1 MNGMNSTPRLDRFD
15 VKILTVLAEDGRISW
30 RDLAARIGLSLTPTL
45 RRVRRLE
52 TGGYI
57 TGYGARLDEDRL
69 GDTISVF
76 VQVTLSVQTEESI
89 RLFERE
95 ITKAPEV
102 MSCFLMTGGAD
113 YMLRVVTRDLASYQ
127 AFLMN
132 GLTRIP
138 GVAHI
143 QSSFALRPVIQ
154 RHAPP
159 LRTEGG

>member
-1 MNGMNSTPRLDRFD
+1 MNSLRTLDRFD
-15 VKILTVLAEDGRISW
+15 LRILTILAEHGRISW

-52 TGGYI
+52 SEGYVL
-57 TGYGARLDEDRL
+57 GYSARLAEDQL
-69 GDTISVF
+69 GATISVY
-76 VQVTLSVQTEESI
+76 VSVTLAVQTEEAI

-95 ITKAPEV
+95 IVKAPEV

-113 YMLRVVTRDLASYQ
+113 YMLRVVAPDLAGYQ

-132 GLTRIP
+132 SLTRIP

-154 RHAPP
+154 RPAPP
-159 LRTEGG
+159 LG

>member
-1 MNGMNSTPRLDRFD
+1 MNPSNSLDRFD
-15 VKILTVLAEDGRISW
+15 LKILTILAEDGRISW

-52 TGGYI
+52 AAGYVL
-57 TGYGARLDEDRL
+57 GYSARLAEDRL
-69 GDTISVF
+69 GATISVY
-76 VQVTLSVQTEESI
+76 VSVTLAVQTEEAI
-89 RLFERE
+89 RLFEQE
-95 ITKAPEV
+95 IVKAPEV

-113 YMLRVVTRDLASYQ
+113 YMLRVVTPDLPAYQ

-132 GLTRIP
+132 SLTRIP

-154 RHAPP
+154 RPAPP
-159 LRTEGG
+159 LG